1 MTFVRL
7 GVFASCII
15 VLLTAVVGCG
25 SGQKSGR
32 ADIDAM
38 SKDEIQGAADKAQL
52 YELRAK
58 IKKRGGAAVKQELP
72 DVIESLSG
80 YEKRP
85 VSAQYKETMKQIVEK
100 LKALEG
106 QLGSKEAAVK
116 SADEIAAL
124 AEKLPGKADA
134 NPGVE

>member
-1 MTFVRL
+1 MTFVRFAVL
-7 GVFASCII
+7 GSWAILFSGLI
-15 VLLTAVVGCG
+15 GCG

-38 SKDEIQGAADKAQL
+38 PKDEIQGSADKAQL

-85 VSAQYKETMKQIVEK
+85 VSAEYKETMKQIVEK
-100 LKALEG
+100 LKALDVN
-106 QLGSKEAAVK
+106 GSKDALAK

-124 AEKLPGKADA
+124 AEKLPGKADP
-134 NPGVE
+134 NPSVE